1 MFALCDF
8 VASQCSGKWSLCHL
22 ILSVP
27 VWQVSVLIL
36 MITSILPAAGGGLEG
51 DWRGTGQSI
60 SGLTV
65 GLQGALHLHQSTQQI
80 GPLQSTRLGSPH
92 VSPLH
97 VNSKGVRLSSTG
109 SPCYVALRNTGSLF
123 RVKMLDHSLRVWS
136 CLCKQV
142 IFKNIR
148 LDLETIRTSAS

>member
-1 MFALCDF
+1 MLFCVCSLQLCSLPVFRKMVTLPLNPVSSSLAGIRADPHDHQHP
-8 VASQCSGKWSLCHL
+8 SCS
-22 ILSVP
+22 
-27 VWQVSVLIL
+27 
-36 MITSILPAAGGGLEG
+36 
-51 DWRGTGQSI
+51 WRGTGQSI

-109 SPCYVALRNTGSLF
+109 SPCYVALRNMGSLF
-123 RVKMLDHSLRVWS
+123 RVKMLDHSLRDWS